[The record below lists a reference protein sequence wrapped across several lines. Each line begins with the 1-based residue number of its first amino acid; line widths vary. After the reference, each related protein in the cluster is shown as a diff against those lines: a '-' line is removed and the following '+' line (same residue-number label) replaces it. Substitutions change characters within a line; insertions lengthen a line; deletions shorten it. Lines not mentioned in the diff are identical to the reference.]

1 MNKRILFMGLAAAAL
16 LLLPMVAMASLSGF
30 DLNTPNVAGSVYVGP
45 YAHVD
50 ITVPDGG
57 GVATFDVTA
66 AQTGFMNPGL
76 QPVTYT
82 LGGKGIFALN
92 GPFTI
97 DTGSFQTVSYPGFT
111 SPTVKLQTN
120 KNVSEFGSFDNV
132 FKAKDGYSSSVSEFK
147 FSTMGTTYSD
157 AAAVEALLL
166 ANLTNKGY
174 YAAAHVFPS
183 LTSGINNGA
192 VSDTFFAG
200 NGGQGVAP
208 IPVPPTVLLLGSGL
222 IGLGLLGRRKAKQ

>member
-30 DLNTPNVAGSVYVGP
+30 DLNTPNAAGSVYVGP

-82 LGGKGIFALN
+82 LGGKDMFALN

-97 DTGSFQTVSYPGFT
+97 DTNSFQTVSYPGFT
-111 SPTVKLQTN
+111 SPTIKLQTN
-120 KNVSEFGSFDNV
+120 KKVSEFGVFDNV

-166 ANLTNKGY
+166 ANLTNT
-174 YAAAHVFPS
+174 AAHVFPS

-192 VSDTFFAG
+192 VSDAFIAG

-222 IGLGLLGRRKAKQ
+222 TGLALLGRRKAKQ

>member
-30 DLNTPNVAGSVYVGP
+30 DLNTPNAAGSVYVGP

-66 AQTGFMNPGL
+66 QPGSMNPGL
-76 QPVTYT
+76 QPLTYT
-82 LGGKGIFALN
+82 LGGKSMFAFN

-97 DTGSFQTVSYPGFT
+97 DTGSYQTVSYPGFT
-111 SPTVKLQTN
+111 SPTIKLQTN
-120 KNVSEFGSFDNV
+120 KNVSEFGVFDNV
-132 FKAKDGYSSSVSEFK
+132 FKAKGGYSSSVSEFK
-147 FSTMGTTYSD
+147 FSTLDTYSD

-200 NGGQGVAP
+200 AP
-208 IPVPPTVLLLGSGL
+208 APVPPTVLLLGSGL
-222 IGLGLLGRRKAKQ
+222 IGLALLGRRKAKQ

>member
-30 DLNTPNVAGSVYVGP
+30 DLNTPNAAGSVYVGP

-82 LGGKGIFALN
+82 LGGKGMFAFN

-97 DTGSFQTVSYPGFT
+97 DTGSYQTVSYPGFT
-111 SPTVKLQTN
+111 SPTIKLQTN
-120 KNVSEFGSFDNV
+120 KKVSEFGSFDNV

-192 VSDTFFAG
+192 VSDAIFAG
-200 NGGQGVAP
+200 NGGQGESQV
-208 IPVPPTVLLLGSGL
+208 PVPPTVLLLGSGL
-222 IGLGLLGRRKAKQ
+222 IGFGLLGRRKAKQ